1 MSNNDAGNTVDAFF
15 GQFGE
20 LDPHKLVVLKILF
33 EEIYGQRK
41 GLRLPSQERQEGS
54 QDSQHNEGIG
64 PADSNNN
71 G

>member
-1 MSNNDAGNTVDAFF
+1 MGNNDAGDTVNAFF

-41 GLRLPSQERQEGS
+41 SLHLPRSEGQERSENNKHDEGDCGS
-54 QDSQHNEGIG
+54 N
-64 PADSNNN
+64 SNNN